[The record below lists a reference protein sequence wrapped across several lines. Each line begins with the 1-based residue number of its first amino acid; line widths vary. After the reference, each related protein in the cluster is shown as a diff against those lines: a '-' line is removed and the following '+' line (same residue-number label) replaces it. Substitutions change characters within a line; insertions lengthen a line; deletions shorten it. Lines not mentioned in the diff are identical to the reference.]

1 VDGGHIFLSYTSA
14 DKALADEVVRELES
28 GGLRI
33 WYAPRDVRPGID
45 YSEQI
50 QKAIETAMAFV
61 VVISEA
67 SNQSDFVRAE
77 TEMAFS
83 RRRPI
88 FPVRASPIAP
98 ASGLALFLQLRHWT
112 DLFGPARQDHLHR
125 LHDELAASTRARRGG
140 PRRGGPTLFR
150 PRLARLGRGSTGGS
164 GAARSYLPLILV
176 FLGCGALILALALAA
191 PSGSQA
197 NMQGGGYSPDEA
209 AGAAGGTNVSAQDY
223 DPLRDDWV
231 RYARDT
237 APPPPPPP
245 EYFIDNALDVA
256 ADAAADAAANI
267 TIPDTTDDVNGM

>member
-1 VDGGHIFLSYTSA
+1 MGGGHVFLSYTSA

-28 GGLRI
+28 GGLRT

-50 QKAIETAMAFV
+50 QKAIETAIAFV

-67 SNQSDFVRAE
+67 ANRSDFVRAE

-112 DLFGPARQDHLHR
+112 DLFGPARQNHLHR
-125 LHDELAASTRARRGG
+125 LHDELAAAARAHGGG

-150 PRLARLGRGSTGGS
+150 PRLRRLSGGSAVGS
-164 GAARSYLPLILV
+164 GAARSSLPLVLV
-176 FLGCGALILALALAA
+176 FLGGGALILALALAA
-191 PSGSQA
+191 PSGTQA
-197 NMQGGGYSPDEA
+197 NLQGVGSSSHDA
-209 AGAAGGTNVSAQDY
+209 AGASGGTNDSAEDY
-223 DPLRDDWV
+223 DPLREDWV

-237 APPPPPPP
+237 APPPPLPP
-245 EYFIDNALDVA
+245 EYFIDNALDIA
-256 ADAAADAAANI
+256 ADAAADAAANM
-267 TIPDTTDDVNGM
+267 TIPNTTEEVNGM